1 MAIQKMTVTL
11 EHLATTKSVMEMEVG
26 GEAGG
31 VAEGEVVVLEE
42 EAVDEEEVITD
53 HSGLTVALKLTHG
66 PMKQLKMQKKETWLE
81 AGETWKT
88 GVKISGL
95 EVSQNPKCSHLQ
107 PKTPRKLKIP
117 TA

>member
-31 VAEGEVVVLEE
+31 VAGGEVAVLEE

-66 PMKQLKMQKKETWLE
+66 PMKQLKMQKKKTWPE
-81 AGETWKT
+81 AGETT